1 MDFVYAINVNNKP
14 CFSMPNGMPMV
25 SVIFHAKEN
34 LESKPMLW
42 NKMFAQRLV
51 MNNMWIFFNLNEF
64 LSENQKNIFFATKSN
79 FQNKI
84 IIQ

>member
-34 LESKPMLW
+34 LESKPML
-42 NKMFAQRLV
+42 
-51 MNNMWIFFNLNEF
+51 
-64 LSENQKNIFFATKSN
+64 
-79 FQNKI
+79 
-84 IIQ
+84 